1 MEIIKTDKT
10 EIVKFLGHKISL
22 TDLNT
27 LNLPDIVKREVLYPK
42 LNDKEIGSNERQKTT
57 ARIVSMFQIK
67 FDSSQSQNLAM
78 AEYGRFLQDYSLTSE
93 EVLEAYRMVAKLQLL
108 DHKGE
113 PIKFYPNLSIGQ
125 AGEILKSYQDFKI
138 ENPKHTQGIAQI
150 KAFLRPPDQEPTEEE
165 KRAKRAQLRSNIENC
180 FKEFGECEF
189 AFLIYEDLK
198 DEGVLEEFRK
208 PERIEPIKNRLMGK
222 FLQKELTR
230 NLFYN
235 PTELRQL
242 TDKFKAN
249 KKYKTPGAVVQ
260 EVKSEIIKNYFKSL
274 GK

>member
-1 MEIIKTDKT
+1 MELQKQT
-10 EIVKFLGHKISL
+10 EMVKFLGHKISL

-78 AEYGRFLQDYSLTSE
+78 AEYGRFLQDYSLTSD

-125 AGEILKSYQDFKI
+125 AGEILKSYQEFKI
-138 ENPKHTQGIAQI
+138 ENPKHTQGISQI
-150 KAFLRPPDQEPTEEE
+150 KAFLNPPEPEPTEEQKQAE
-165 KRAKRAQLRSNIENC
+165 RAKLRKNVENC
-180 FKEFGECEF
+180 FKKFGECEF
-189 AFLIYEDLK
+189 AFLIYDDLK
-198 DEGVLEEFRK
+198 KEGVSEEFRK
-208 PERIEPIKNRLMGK
+208 PERVEPIKNRLMAK
-222 FLQKELTR
+222 FLQKEITR

-235 PTELRQL
+235 ATELREL
-242 TDKFKAN
+242 SDKFKAN
-249 KKYKTPGAVVQ
+249 EKYKTPGLVVQ

-274 GK
+274 RK